1 MKEVIKKEL
10 FEAQSVLEKFITD
23 DNIKKI
29 ELAAKEFKNSIKEG
43 NKIFS
48 CGNGGSMCDAMHFAE
63 ELTGKFRNERNS
75 LPAIAIS
82 DPSHI
87 TCVGNDYGFDYIFS
101 RYIDGFGKEGDAL
114 LAISTSGNSK
124 NIINAAKKA
133 KEKNIKIISLTGKGG
148 GELSKLSD
156 IEIRVPHL
164 GYSDR
169 IQEIHIKIIHIIIL
183 IIEN

>member
-1 MKEVIKKEL
+1 M
-10 FEAQSVLEKFITD
+10 
-23 DNIKKI
+23 
-29 ELAAKEFKNSIKEG
+29 
-43 NKIFS
+43 
-48 CGNGGSMCDAMHFAE
+48 
-63 ELTGKFRNERNS
+63 
-75 LPAIAIS
+75 
-82 DPSHI
+82 
-87 TCVGNDYGFDYIFS
+87 
-101 RYIDGFGKEGDAL
+101 

-183 IIEN
+183 LIEN